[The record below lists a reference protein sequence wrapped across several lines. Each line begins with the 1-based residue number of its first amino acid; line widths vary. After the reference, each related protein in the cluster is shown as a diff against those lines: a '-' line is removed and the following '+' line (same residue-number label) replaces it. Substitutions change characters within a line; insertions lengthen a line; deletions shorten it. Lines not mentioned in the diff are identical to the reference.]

1 VVLRKILKLIFHDV
15 NNNEIQ
21 FSLAERL
28 GSLSPAYL
36 GRIAVEVSDKKGKSL
51 VNRVHEAYAA
61 LPSGERKVADLVLD
75 FPGELAAY
83 TASELAALAEVSN
96 ATVTR
101 FFKRLGYDSFDAA
114 RRSARRAREWGSPLF
129 LASKASESET
139 INSDLI
145 TRFAEEE
152 KALITATFAAL
163 DPDVLDQA
171 TDALARAKRLFFL
184 GFRNSSYAAGYARW
198 QFVQFRGDV
207 HMLTGGTESMAERI
221 ADLGPGDLLVLVGVR
236 RLVAKLR
243 RYAEAANAAGAD
255 ILLLT
260 DPSARITPAYARW
273 TIICTVE
280 NPHVLDSY
288 AGVIGVLRL
297 LVVETMHKLGRDGR
311 ERLQRIE
318 TLHESL
324 GEFD

>member
-1 VVLRKILKLIFHDV
+1 M
-15 NNNEIQ
+15 
-21 FSLAERL
+21 
-28 GSLSPAYL
+28 
-36 GRIAVEVSDKKGKSL
+36 EVAGKEGKSL
-51 VNRVHEAYAA
+51 VDRVHAAYAA

-83 TASELAALAEVSN
+83 TASELAGLAEVSN

-101 FFKRLGYDSFDAA
+101 FFKRLGYNSFDEA

-129 LASKASESET
+129 MTSKATESEPFG
-139 INSDLI
+139 SDLI
-145 TRFAEEE
+145 ERFAEEE

-163 DPDVLDQA
+163 DPEILNEV

-184 GFRNSSYAAGYARW
+184 GFRNSSYAAEYARW

-207 HMLTGGTESMAERI
+207 HMLTGGTESLAERI
-221 ADLGPGDLLVLVGVR
+221 ADLGPGDLLVLVGLR

-243 RYAEAANAAGAD
+243 RYAEAARAAGAD

-280 NPHVLDSY
+280 NPQVLDSY
-288 AGVIGVLRL
+288 TGVMGVLRL

-318 TLHESL
+318 ALHESL

>member
-1 VVLRKILKLIFHDV
+1 LILRKILKLIFHDV
-15 NNNEIQ
+15 NIYEIHI
-21 FSLAERL
+21 SYGNKTA
-28 GSLSPAYL
+28 SSSPVSQ
-36 GRIAVEVSDKKGKSL
+36 GRTTVEVVGKEGKSL
-51 VNRVHEAYAA
+51 VNRVHAAYAA

-83 TASELAALAEVSN
+83 TASELAGLAEVSN

-101 FFKRLGYDSFDAA
+101 FFKRLGYDSFDEA

-129 LASKASESET
+129 LTSKATESEP
-139 INSDLI
+139 IGSDLI
-145 TRFAEEE
+145 KRFAEED
-152 KALITATFAAL
+152 ATFAAL
-163 DPDVLDQA
+163 DPEVLNEA

-198 QFVQFRGDV
+198 QFVQFRSDV
-207 HMLTGGTESMAERI
+207 HMLTGGAESLAERI

-243 RYAEAANAAGAD
+243 RYAEAAHAAGAD

-288 AGVIGVLRL
+288 AGVMGILRL

>member
-1 VVLRKILKLIFHDV
+1 MELTDDKEMSLIH
-15 NNNEIQ
+15 
-21 FSLAERL
+21 
-28 GSLSPAYL
+28 
-36 GRIAVEVSDKKGKSL
+36 
-51 VNRVHEAYAA
+51 RVHSEYAA
-61 LPSGERKVADLVLD
+61 LPSSERKVADLVLD

-83 TASELAALAEVSN
+83 SASELAQLAEVSN

-101 FFKRLGYDSFDAA
+101 FFKRLGYDSFEAA

-129 LASKASESET
+129 LTSKATEVEP
-139 INSDLI
+139 IGSDLI
-145 TRFAEEE
+145 KRFANEE
-152 KALITATFAAL
+152 KAIVAATFAAL
-163 DPDVLDQA
+163 EPEVLNEA
-171 TDALARAKRLFFL
+171 TEALARARRLFFL

-207 HMLTGGTESMAERI
+207 HMLTGAAESLAERI
-221 ADLGPGDLLVLVGVR
+221 ADLREGDLLVLVGVR

-243 RYAEAANAAGAD
+243 RYAEAARSGGAD

-273 TIICTVE
+273 TITCAVE
-280 NPHVLDSY
+280 NPHILDSY
-288 AGVIGVLRL
+288 VGVMGVLRL
-297 LVVETMHKLGRDGR
+297 LAVETMHKLGRDGR

-318 TLHESL
+318 ALHESL